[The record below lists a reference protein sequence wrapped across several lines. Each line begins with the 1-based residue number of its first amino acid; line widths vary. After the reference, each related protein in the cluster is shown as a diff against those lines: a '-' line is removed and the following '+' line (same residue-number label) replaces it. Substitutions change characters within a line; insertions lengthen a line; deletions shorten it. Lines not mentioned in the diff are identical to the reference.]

1 MSSTSPY
8 SKDPFHKFVDWV
20 FSKIQKYKMELF
32 FVTVAILL
40 FAGCQ
45 NSIMNTLQKH
55 IVGTLFKEIASHDI
69 LLRGGAVVFL
79 LLCLVVF
86 SRHIYHRYH
95 YSSKQYFWVGFITS
109 IYIVFRFFPPHCTQ
123 PTHWYWDFIPFS
135 EHYSYIK
142 YFDLWFLVPLGMGI
156 VWGVKVVSGTLL
168 IYVIKKIVRDVF
180 RDVVRCIVDC
190 VLLLLKSFYSIIRS
204 FYSVAKY
211 IISFSLLI
219 FISRKWGAFSLSLF
233 GILFYLFILPM
244 FELKDRIIARC
255 NKVKQ
260 RILHWY
266 KEIQKS
272 YNEEKKKNQKA
283 DLFDDKEEER
293 YYKLFPSRR
302 IQVDFV
308 LTQLNGLGSER
319 SFAFGITCPWGG
331 GKTSFLNGV
340 KDRIQKN
347 GWSKNDFIQ
356 REHLAEDIAGK
367 CEDLYKR
374 NDKIKITEED
384 VIFVDYKPW
393 FASGSKHVVAHFL
406 DALQKSLSP
415 YDGEL
420 AGSIA
425 KYRKLLLSLNPG
437 VFKSF
442 VDGIVDFFS
451 VHKDIEDRFKNVEKC
466 IQRLNKKILV
476 FMDDLDRLEANE
488 LVASLKII
496 RNTGSFKNVVFFVT
510 YDKEYVLSQL
520 ASHFNF
526 DKTDKKQGDR
536 FLEKFF
542 QLEIPLTQLYPSEL
556 IKYVKDLINDNLSA
570 VLDDHDLLKEDSVG
584 SFFRFQNVVYNELE
598 EELNN
603 LPNMEETKKDR
614 KKIMDILELIPTID
628 LMIEIQSP
636 RYWNRIINQ
645 VSLSSELLKSG
656 DVDLAQLFL
665 MIVFKHKYPLESY
678 QVFRELLNSNGDSF
692 MSRGSNI
699 SYDGQH
705 HKLVKYMNKRIY
717 EIGNYDLK
725 YIQYVGAFFV
735 NKTHSSIGFY
745 RNYLHYY
752 NLSFPLTY
760 INPDCFNRLLNNPN
774 EVRII
779 KNSNDENKY
788 LGFNKMLYENDLSQV
803 NLYVLLIFDIIINE
817 EELFIEGF
825 FTGNLSVLNH
835 RVENVFCEPL
845 LIEKLD
851 EDKLFSVLKEIN
863 YVEESAILG
872 YLRIWIPYQRNLNIS
887 TKKLENVAI
896 RYFRYRI
903 KDLTISLLQFGVIFS
918 SEDSYN
924 NFTDKLKSE
933 LNEFVSDNYEN
944 LLTFIRSVIL
954 FKEKIGT
961 IHNGFFELDVFAAA
975 KDENFINFIDD
986 YELKEQNIEKKDIIH
1001 TYDQLINTC
1010 QPTALGKLI

>member
-1 MSSTSPY
+1 MV
-8 SKDPFHKFVDWV
+8 PF
-20 FSKIQKYKMELF
+20 
-32 FVTVAILL
+32 
-40 FAGCQ
+40 
-45 NSIMNTLQKH
+45 
-55 IVGTLFKEIASHDI
+55 
-69 LLRGGAVVFL
+69 
-79 LLCLVVF
+79 
-86 SRHIYHRYH
+86 
-95 YSSKQYFWVGFITS
+95 
-109 IYIVFRFFPPHCTQ
+109 
-123 PTHWYWDFIPFS
+123 
-135 EHYSYIK
+135 
-142 YFDLWFLVPLGMGI
+142 GMG
-156 VWGVKVVSGTLL
+156 VVCLCG
-168 IYVIKKIVRDVF
+168 
-180 RDVVRCIVDC
+180 
-190 VLLLLKSFYSIIRS
+190 LLK
-204 FYSVAKY
+204 
-211 IISFSLLI
+211 
-219 FISRKWGAFSLSLF
+219 
-233 GILFYLFILPM
+233 
-244 FELKDRIIARC
+244 
-255 NKVKQ
+255 
-260 RILHWY
+260 
-266 KEIQKS
+266 
-272 YNEEKKKNQKA
+272 KKKNKNQKA

-356 REHLAEDIAGK
+356 REHLAEDIAEE
-367 CEDLYKR
+367 CEKMYQKR
-374 NDKIKITEED
+374 DRFDITVED
-384 VIFVDYKPW
+384 VIFVDYNPW
-393 FASGSKHVVAHFL
+393 FANGSKHVVAHFL

-437 VFKSF
+437 VFNNV
-442 VDGIVDFFS
+442 VDGTVNFFS
-451 VHKDIEDRFKNVEKC
+451 VHKDIEDRFKRLEEC

-526 DKTDKKQGDR
+526 DKKDKKQGDR

-542 QLEIPLTQLYPSEL
+542 QLEVSLPKLYSSEVR
-556 IKYVKDLINDNLSA
+556 KYVKDLINDNLSA

-603 LPNMEETKKDR
+603 LPDMEETNKDR
-614 KKIMDILELIPTID
+614 KEIMDILELIPTID

-636 RYWNRIINQ
+636 RYWKKIVNQ
-645 VSLSSELLKSG
+645 ISLSSELLKSG
-656 DVDLAQLFL
+656 NVDLSQLFL
-665 MIVFKHKYPLESY
+665 MIAFKQKYPSESY
-678 QVFRELLNSNGDSF
+678 QIFRELLSSNGDSF
-692 MSRGSNI
+692 MSRNSI
-699 SYDGQH
+699 VSYKGEYAA
-705 HKLVKYMNKRIY
+705 LGRNVNKRIY

-735 NKTHSSIGFY
+735 NKTYSSIGFY

-803 NLYVLLIFDIIINE
+803 NPYLLLIFDILINE
-817 EELFIEGF
+817 EKLLLEIPPSGQLHVLNHKVKNVFRKSLFIE
-825 FTGNLSVLNH
+825 
-835 RVENVFCEPL
+835 R
-845 LIEKLD
+845 LD
-851 EDKLFSVLKEIN
+851 EDILFSVLKAID

-872 YLRIWIPYQRNLNIS
+872 YLKIWIPYQRNLNIS

-903 KDLTISLLQFGVIFS
+903 KGLTISLLQFGVMFS

-924 NFTDKLKSE
+924 NFTDELKSE
-933 LNEFVSDNYEN
+933 LNEFLSDNYEN
-944 LLTFIRSVIL
+944 LLTFIKSVVL
-954 FKEKIGT
+954 FKEKIGF

-975 KDENFINFIDD
+975 KDENFIDD
-986 YELKEQNIEKKDIIH
+986 YELKEQDIEKKDIIH

>member
-1 MSSTSPY
+1 M
-8 SKDPFHKFVDWV
+8 
-20 FSKIQKYKMELF
+20 
-32 FVTVAILL
+32 
-40 FAGCQ
+40 G
-45 NSIMNTLQKH
+45 
-55 IVGTLFKEIASHDI
+55 
-69 LLRGGAVVFL
+69 VVC
-79 LLCLVVF
+79 LC
-86 SRHIYHRYH
+86 
-95 YSSKQYFWVGFITS
+95 G
-109 IYIVFRFFPPHCTQ
+109 
-123 PTHWYWDFIPFS
+123 
-135 EHYSYIK
+135 
-142 YFDLWFLVPLGMGI
+142 
-156 VWGVKVVSGTLL
+156 
-168 IYVIKKIVRDVF
+168 
-180 RDVVRCIVDC
+180 
-190 VLLLLKSFYSIIRS
+190 LLK
-204 FYSVAKY
+204 
-211 IISFSLLI
+211 
-219 FISRKWGAFSLSLF
+219 
-233 GILFYLFILPM
+233 
-244 FELKDRIIARC
+244 
-255 NKVKQ
+255 
-260 RILHWY
+260 
-266 KEIQKS
+266 
-272 YNEEKKKNQKA
+272 KKKNKNQKA

-356 REHLAEDIAGK
+356 REHLAEDIAEE
-367 CEDLYKR
+367 CEKMYQKR
-374 NDKIKITEED
+374 DRFDITVED
-384 VIFVDYKPW
+384 VIFVDYNPW
-393 FASGSKHVVAHFL
+393 FANGSKHVVAHFL

-437 VFKSF
+437 VFNNV
-442 VDGIVDFFS
+442 VDGTVNFFS
-451 VHKDIEDRFKNVEKC
+451 VHKDIEDRFKRLEEC

-526 DKTDKKQGDR
+526 DKKDKKQGDR

-542 QLEIPLTQLYPSEL
+542 QLEVSLPKLYSSEVR
-556 IKYVKDLINDNLSA
+556 KYVKDLINDNLSA

-603 LPNMEETKKDR
+603 LPDMEETNKDR
-614 KKIMDILELIPTID
+614 KEIMDILELIPTID

-636 RYWNRIINQ
+636 RYWKKIVNQ
-645 VSLSSELLKSG
+645 ISLSSELLKSG
-656 DVDLAQLFL
+656 NVDLSQLFL
-665 MIVFKHKYPLESY
+665 MIAFKQKYPSESY
-678 QVFRELLNSNGDSF
+678 QIFRELLSSNGDSF
-692 MSRGSNI
+692 MSRNSI
-699 SYDGQH
+699 VSYKGEYAA
-705 HKLVKYMNKRIY
+705 LGRNVNKRIY

-735 NKTHSSIGFY
+735 NKTYSSIGFY

-803 NLYVLLIFDIIINE
+803 NPYLLLIFDILINE
-817 EELFIEGF
+817 EKLLLEIPPSGQLHVLNHKVKNVFRKSLFIE
-825 FTGNLSVLNH
+825 
-835 RVENVFCEPL
+835 R
-845 LIEKLD
+845 LD
-851 EDKLFSVLKEIN
+851 EDILFSVLKAID

-872 YLRIWIPYQRNLNIS
+872 YLKIWIPYQRNLNIS

-903 KDLTISLLQFGVIFS
+903 KGLTISLLQFGVMFS

-924 NFTDKLKSE
+924 NFTDELKSE
-933 LNEFVSDNYEN
+933 LNEFLSDNYEN
-944 LLTFIRSVIL
+944 LLTFIKSVVL
-954 FKEKIGT
+954 FKEKIGF

-975 KDENFINFIDD
+975 KDENFIDD
-986 YELKEQNIEKKDIIH
+986 YELKEQDIEKKDIIH

>member
-8 SKDPFHKFVDWV
+8 SKDPFHKIVDWV

-55 IVGTLFKEIASHDI
+55 IVGTLFKEIASNNI
-69 LLRGGAVVFL
+69 LLWGGAVVFL

-95 YSSKQYFWVGFITS
+95 YSSKQYFWVGFFTS

-135 EHYSYIK
+135 EHWSSIK
-142 YFDLWFLVPLGMGI
+142 YFDLWFSVPFGMGI
-156 VWGVKVVSGTLL
+156 VCLCG
-168 IYVIKKIVRDVF
+168 
-180 RDVVRCIVDC
+180 
-190 VLLLLKSFYSIIRS
+190 LLK
-204 FYSVAKY
+204 
-211 IISFSLLI
+211 
-219 FISRKWGAFSLSLF
+219 
-233 GILFYLFILPM
+233 
-244 FELKDRIIARC
+244 
-255 NKVKQ
+255 
-260 RILHWY
+260 
-266 KEIQKS
+266 
-272 YNEEKKKNQKA
+272 KKKNKNHKA

-340 KDRIQKN
+340 KDRIKKN

-356 REHLAEDIAGK
+356 REHLTEDIAEE
-367 CEDLYKR
+367 CEKMYQKR
-374 NDKIKITEED
+374 DRFDITEKD

-415 YDGEL
+415 YDGEF

-442 VDGIVDFFS
+442 VDGTVDFFS
-451 VHKDIEDRFKNVEKC
+451 VHKDIEDRFKNVERC

-526 DKTDKKQGDR
+526 DKKDKKQGDR

-542 QLEIPLTQLYPSEL
+542 QLEVPLPQLYSGEL
-556 IKYVKDLINDNLSA
+556 RVYVNDLLPKEAGELSFKYSHSIASHELNMVFAPLQKYSKDERKKLNDWRRP
-570 VLDDHDLLKEDSVG
+570 VDLLKEIKSPRKWKTYVNCIFHSQKMLKGDYDYSQLILMIAFKNKYPQEAYQIFTEMINCKGSV
-584 SFFRFQNVVYNELE
+584 FFEQFPFVEYNEG
-598 EELNN
+598 
-603 LPNMEETKKDR
+603 MY
-614 KKIMDILELIPTID
+614 ELIKNS
-628 LMIEIQSP
+628 MRK
-636 RYWNRIINQ
+636 RY
-645 VSLSSELLKSG
+645 
-656 DVDLAQLFL
+656 F
-665 MIVFKHKYPLESY
+665 
-678 QVFRELLNSNGDSF
+678 
-692 MSRGSNI
+692 
-699 SYDGQH
+699 
-705 HKLVKYMNKRIY
+705 

-725 YIQYVGAFFV
+725 YMQYVSALFMG
-735 NKTHSSIGFY
+735 NSHNQIGFH

-752 NLSFPLTY
+752 NLSFPNTY
-760 INPDCFNRLLNNPN
+760 IDDHKYNILLTDPI
-774 EVRII
+774 ELKRYRDS
-779 KNSNDENKY
+779 KNDEDEEIY
-788 LGFNKMLYENDLSQV
+788 LGFVRRFELQVENDQNFNTVQSSLIIDESHFKWDNLLQFSKYNFRVYEYVQNIEDMVVLNSLLSEISISSCV
-803 NLYVLLIFDIIINE
+803 ELLGQTIFRMNYFLGNTKCKAPDKYREI
-817 EELFIEGF
+817 LQLRK
-825 FTGNLSVLNH
+825 GNLVDQIIKMI
-835 RVENVFCEPL
+835 NV
-845 LIEKLD
+845 LD
-851 EDKLFSVLKEIN
+851 EDIYGLPNRIFSNQHFEFLSEEVEDYLNKFLTGDSTKLYDFIKKGMSSPHDPFSITSYFFIGLLVFQNEDPYFVQ
-863 YVEESAILG
+863 YVQDKIETEESE
-872 YLRIWIPYQRNLNIS
+872 S
-887 TKKLENVAI
+887 
-896 RYFRYRI
+896 
-903 KDLTISLLQFGVIFS
+903 
-918 SEDSYN
+918 
-924 NFTDKLKSE
+924 DKE
-933 LNEFVSDNYEN
+933 E
-944 LLTFIRSVIL
+944 
-954 FKEKIGT
+954 
-961 IHNGFFELDVFAAA
+961 
-975 KDENFINFIDD
+975 
-986 YELKEQNIEKKDIIH
+986 IEKVLIEYREIIENH
-1001 TYDQLINTC
+1001 KLVINSN
-1010 QPTALGKLI
+1010 